1 MQRVHPNKD
10 VPAIGCGFS
19 YQNASETV
27 CAICSPEGAFLGSMR
42 TERIRTFQLRHYG
55 SLDLDDF
62 GSLLDTR
69 MDLNLNY
76 ILLLARTATSLCK
89 ASQLLSSVRCML
101 QLNFFRLGVQY
112 QPNMEALMCTSCRT
126 CRVWCSL
133 GCILVHLA
141 GQLLLFT
148 QALWMSRC

>member
-1 MQRVHPNKD
+1 MQRVHLNKD

-27 CAICSPEGAFLGSMR
+27 CAICSPLGAFLGSMR

-69 MDLNLNY
+69 MASSLTSALTIILDAMSVASPFDFNLKMKHCCVSMAESAELCAHLDAFSFVWQGSGY
-76 ILLLARTATSLCK
+76 CHPESLHG
-89 ASQLLSSVRCML
+89 QML
-101 QLNFFRLGVQY
+101 KTL
-112 QPNMEALMCTSCRT
+112 
-126 CRVWCSL
+126 
-133 GCILVHLA
+133 
-141 GQLLLFT
+141 
-148 QALWMSRC
+148 